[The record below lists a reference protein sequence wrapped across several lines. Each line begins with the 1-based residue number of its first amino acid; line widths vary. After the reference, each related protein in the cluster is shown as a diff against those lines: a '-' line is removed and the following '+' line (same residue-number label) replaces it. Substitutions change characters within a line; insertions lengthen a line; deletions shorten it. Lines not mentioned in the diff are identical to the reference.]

1 MPQQQLI
8 EMTRLELGQ
17 QQTSRDP
24 RRGVVVF
31 PPGSRD
37 AVLVVP
43 DVEGY
48 EVPCPGCIRIGT
60 NGMLDRPPPTSSV
73 DMMTPASDPTSS
85 PMEHQSSFRNSPL
98 HRADSQVSSKS
109 IALDSS
115 SSMGRGAQG
124 AVVAARD
131 KNNYWTVYAV
141 KWIPLKENVG
151 MHDERRLYS
160 LKSIQREL
168 QLFRLNMEHPGAR
181 HIVRVKDAYIDE
193 APPGGRYGGQD
204 AVFIIMEAAA
214 CNLADVMINLK
225 DKLHKT
231 REQLNQSWK
240 SIDNKFESDKST
252 SWIPEPVLANIA
264 AQVMHALKLLQ
275 SQDGEVLVHND
286 VKPENILHKD
296 GRLML

>member
-1 MPQQQLI
+1 MENDDPRQPLTPPRQMDAEGLDRPLIEDSPTDTTASPAPSVSPPPPHLPPRTSRKGPNLSLEMPQRKLI

-43 DVEGY
+43 DVEML
-48 EVPCPGCIRIGT
+48 EIPCPGCIRIGT

-141 KWIPLKENVG
+141 KWISLKENVG

-193 APPGGRYGGQD
+193 
-204 AVFIIMEAAA
+204 
-214 CNLADVMINLK
+214 
-225 DKLHKT
+225 
-231 REQLNQSWK
+231 
-240 SIDNKFESDKST
+240 
-252 SWIPEPVLANIA
+252 
-264 AQVMHALKLLQ
+264 
-275 SQDGEVLVHND
+275 
-286 VKPENILHKD
+286 
-296 GRLML
+296 